1 MEKAVDEITG
11 SLYALFFSPFLLF
24 RQVNFTRT
32 FKSRHILHILYVC
45 LFILFFFSLRNRST
59 MTVLNMNAYEQLIY
73 WVCVHLIAVNFVLY
87 YFYFCLCL
95 YKSVRSPNIFIE
107 AAYNR
112 LKSENKIDEISSTLA
127 LILSAGF
134 YQTIFFILIFPKNF
148 RKIRKFR
155 ILSQRNFVCEW
166 EKIVRE
172 KMEIEMLVER
182 L

>member
-1 MEKAVDEITG
+1 MLSF
-11 SLYALFFSPFLLF
+11 SLFLLF

-45 LFILFFFSLRNRST
+45 LFILVYFSLRNRST

-73 WVCVHLIAVNFVLY
+73 WVCVHLIAVNFVLC

-112 LKSENKIDEISSTLA
+112 LKSENKIDEITLTLA
-127 LILSAGF
+127 LILSNGF
-134 YQTIFFILIFPKNF
+134 YQTNCF
-148 RKIRKFR
+148 
-155 ILSQRNFVCEW
+155 LS
-166 EKIVRE
+166 
-172 KMEIEMLVER
+172 
-182 L
+182 